1 MEIELRHLRYF
12 VAVADHGGMRR
23 AADALGVLHATLS
36 HRLRDLE
43 EEVGVALFFR
53 SNKGVEADQNPP
65 KRTKHHSID
74 ISMLY

>member
-1 MEIELRHLRYF
+1 
-12 VAVADHGGMRR
+12 MRR

-53 SNKGVEADQNPP
+53 SNKGVKLTKAGQDFLRRIRRVFNE
-65 KRTKHHSID
+65 KRWFGLSEQFRAFR
-74 ISMLY
+74 